1 MSKRRPVLAEVK
13 HQLRWALP
21 LRAVQLAT
29 SWFPDNSVALR
40 VRGALARPFIRKCGR
55 GFQLGRDVTLLNTYA
70 LEVGDNVYVAKGA
83 WLNAMGGLQLS
94 DEVVI
99 GPYVVISTLQHVFK
113 DGSVRFGG
121 SIARSV
127 RIGKG
132 SWLAAHASVK
142 CGVSVGEGAL
152 VAANSCVVKDVE
164 PRTVVGGVP
173 ASTIGPNRDGEAELF
188 SRFVPVEPSR
198 AKRES

>member
-1 MSKRRPVLAEVK
+1 MSKRRPLLAELK

-40 VRGALARPFIRKCGR
+40 VRGALARPFIANCGR

-70 LEVGDNVYVAKGA
+70 LGIGDDVYIAKGA
-83 WLNAMGGLQLS
+83 WLNAMGGLQL
-94 DEVVI
+94 DDQVVVA
-99 GPYVVISTLQHVFK
+99 PYVVISTLQHVFK

-127 RIGKG
+127 KIGKG
-132 SWLAAHASVK
+132 TWLAAHSSVK
-142 CGVSVGEGAL
+142 CGVSVGDGVL
-152 VAANSCVVKDVE
+152 VAANSCVVNDVE
-164 PRTVVGGVP
+164 PRMVVGGVP
-173 ASTIGPNRDGEAELF
+173 ARAIGPNVDGEAELL
-188 SRFVPVEPSR
+188 SRFVPAVHT
-198 AKRES
+198 REGRGG

>member
-1 MSKRRPVLAEVK
+1 MSNGRRILAELK

-29 SWFPDNSVALR
+29 AWFPDNSVAVR
-40 VRGALARPFIRKCGR
+40 VRGALARPFIARCGR

-70 LEVGDNVYVAKGA
+70 LEIGDEVYIAKGS
-83 WLNAMGGLQLS
+83 WLNAMGGLQLE

-99 GPYVVISTLQHVFK
+99 APYVVISTLQHVFK

-127 RIGKG
+127 RIGRG
-132 SWLAAHASVK
+132 TWIAAHASVK
-142 CGVSVGEGAL
+142 CGVSVGTGVL
-152 VAANSCVVKDVE
+152 VAANSCVVNDIE
-164 PRTVVGGVP
+164 ANTVVGGVP
-173 ASTIGPNRDGEAELF
+173 ARTIGPNRDGEPELF
-188 SRFVPVEPSR
+188 SRFVTAGSHHER
-198 AKRES
+198 GD